1 MSAPSSRLRRA
12 ATALAA
18 TAIVAAFTAGPAM
31 ADYNQVIA
39 FRANTPKCEANPDL
53 PWIGRASGQTTSLMS
68 DLQVPVSFV
77 GCFRTEAECRKWLGR
92 GIGLID
98 GRIVEN
104 SCRPR

>member
-18 TAIVAAFTAGPAM
+18 TAIAAAFTAGPAL

-53 PWIGRASGQTTSLMS
+53 PWIGRASGQTQALMS
-68 DLQVPVSFV
+68 DFEVPVSFV
-77 GCFRTEAECRKWLGR
+77 GCFRTEAECRKWLGH
-92 GIGLID
+92 GIGLIT
-98 GRIVEN
+98 GRIFQN
-104 SCRPR
+104 SCAPR